1 MANELVSPLCP
12 AAHGQHKPN
21 VWTYLLRRIFKSTYV
36 VKRERGESDFLVF
49 QLIKKRRVKTPGP
62 PDSWNILSLWPVEA
76 GVIISS
82 GSLQILD
89 LCEQSEKLK

>member
-1 MANELVSPLCP
+1 M
-12 AAHGQHKPN
+12 G
-21 VWTYLLRRIFKSTYV
+21 
-36 VKRERGESDFLVF
+36 KRERGEINFLLF
-49 QLIKKRRVKTPGP
+49 QLIQKRRLKMPGS

-76 GVIISS
+76 GVIIRS